1 MTQTIKLGGVSHD
14 VAALPLGRLRK
25 LLPAL
30 SRASVAFSSGAL
42 TERQFDDVAEVLS
55 AILGKTIE
63 EVEAIPMDLNEI
75 TAAMSVAAEI
85 SGLVEKGVDTLGEAT
100 PGAAPD
106 QTLTPSTSSTPT

>member
-1 MTQTIKLGGVSHD
+1 MTQTITLGGVSHE

-30 SRASVAFSSGAL
+30 SRASVAFNSGLMA
-42 TERQFDDVAEVLS
+42 ERQFDDVAEVL
-55 AILGKTIE
+55 AAVLGKPVEEIE
-63 EVEAIPMDLNEI
+63 QMAMTMPEISEAMVM
-75 TAAMSVAAEI
+75 AAQI
-85 SGLVEKGVDTLGEAT
+85 SGLVEKGVDALGEAK